1 MVVLLG
7 FLTLAFAFSVR
18 GSLSLVLPAWQAE
31 FGWSRSAISAIAAT
45 ALLIMAGVA
54 PFAGHL
60 VDRHGVRPL
69 LVGGLAAIGI
79 GVCMVIRA
87 QPNTS
92 AWLLPAGFAVVAAI
106 GFGTIAQHVIAAAI
120 AQRFDR
126 HRGLA
131 TGIGT
136 AGSTAGQLLLM
147 PVLALLVQG
156 GEWRSAFWMLAF
168 GCFGLIPITRLM
180 LYVTAPPSV

>member
-1 MVVLLG
+1 MVVILG

-31 FGWSRSAISAIAAT
+31 FGWSRSAISGIAAIA
-45 ALLIMAGVA
+45 LLVMAAVA

-60 VDRHGVRPL
+60 VDRHGSRPL
-69 LVGGLAAIGI
+69 LVGGLAAIGL
-79 GVCMVIRA
+79 GVVMIIRA
-87 QPNTS
+87 QPGAS
-92 AWLLPAGFAVVAAI
+92 SWLLPLGFAGVAAI

-147 PVLALLVQG
+147 PLLAVLMQAG
-156 GEWRSAFWMLAF
+156 NGAAPSGCWHSAA
-168 GCFGLIPITRLM
+168 
-180 LYVTAPPSV
+180 SH